1 MALAWLVGTA
11 PGFAGAQSLPGVKD
25 LLALAP
31 SQKKGVEFET
41 PAEAAA
47 IDACKVETVYNA
59 QKRPIG
65 VVLRDGQGKLL
76 RKFIDSNGNGVMD
89 QWSFYQDGFEV
100 YRESDLNNDK
110 SPDECRWMNS
120 AGTRIG
126 ALSGGRVTAWKR
138 ISAEEAS
145 KVFVQAL
152 VAADLPLL
160 ETVLA
165 SPEELD
171 KLGIPKGEIEQVTV
185 TSKKRAEQVNALIKG
200 LVGWNT
206 QTVWN
211 RLDGTMPHLI
221 PAEAVSGLSQDLV
234 LYENAVIF
242 AGLANGQGSAI
253 DLAFLQAPEMI
264 KIGEVWKFVELPR
277 AVDPKKP
284 LVAVEGG
291 IRAWLFKGEKS
302 PGESSEM
309 EAALKALA
317 RYDDANAKLP
327 AGGDKREVAQ
337 FHVGR
342 IPLIDKVVKV
352 APNAEEQLNYNK
364 QIVDSLGAAIQTGY
378 YQGGLKV
385 IDKMVEQGGKLGSYA
400 AFRKIAAEF
409 ALRNDEP
416 GANLMANQKT
426 WMTDL
431 KTFLDAHGQSEE
443 APDALLQLASAYEFN
458 AEEDDARKYYT
469 QLNQSFPNTE
479 PGKKAAGALRRLELV
494 GKSLSLKGPGVRNE
508 PIDVTQLKGK
518 SVLVVFWATWAE
530 PVKRDLPEL
539 IKVYQ
544 KYRAGGFEIVGVSL
558 DNDRADLDQFLKE
571 NPLPW
576 PQIFEPGGMESR
588 LSTEF
593 GIISLPTMILVDA
606 QGKVVNRNIRT
617 AAELDRQLEK
627 SVSNKPPGVALEDK

>member
-1 MALAWLVGTA
+1 MALAWLLGTA
-11 PGFAGAQSLPGVKD
+11 PGFAGAQNLPGVKD

-31 SQKKGVEFET
+31 SQKKGVEYET

-47 IDACKVETVYNA
+47 IDACKVEAVFNA

-100 YRESDLNNDK
+100 YRETDLNNDK

-126 ALSGGRVTAWKR
+126 ALSGGRVVAWKR

-165 SPEELD
+165 APEELE

-221 PAEAVSGLSQDLV
+221 PADAGSGLSQDLV

-242 AGLANGQGSAI
+242 AGLLNGPASAI

-302 PGESSEM
+302 PVENAEM

-317 RYDDANAKLP
+317 RYDDANAKVP

-342 IPLIDKVVKV
+342 IPLLDKVVKA

-378 YQGGLKV
+378 YPGGLKV
-385 IDKMVEQGGKLGSYA
+385 
-400 AFRKIAAEF
+400 
-409 ALRNDEP
+409 
-416 GANLMANQKT
+416 
-426 WMTDL
+426 
-431 KTFLDAHGQSEE
+431 
-443 APDALLQLASAYEFN
+443 
-458 AEEDDARKYYT
+458 
-469 QLNQSFPNTE
+469 
-479 PGKKAAGALRRLELV
+479 
-494 GKSLSLKGPGVRNE
+494 
-508 PIDVTQLKGK
+508 
-518 SVLVVFWATWAE
+518 
-530 PVKRDLPEL
+530 
-539 IKVYQ
+539 
-544 KYRAGGFEIVGVSL
+544 
-558 DNDRADLDQFLKE
+558 
-571 NPLPW
+571 
-576 PQIFEPGGMESR
+576 
-588 LSTEF
+588 
-593 GIISLPTMILVDA
+593 
-606 QGKVVNRNIRT
+606 
-617 AAELDRQLEK
+617 
-627 SVSNKPPGVALEDK
+627 